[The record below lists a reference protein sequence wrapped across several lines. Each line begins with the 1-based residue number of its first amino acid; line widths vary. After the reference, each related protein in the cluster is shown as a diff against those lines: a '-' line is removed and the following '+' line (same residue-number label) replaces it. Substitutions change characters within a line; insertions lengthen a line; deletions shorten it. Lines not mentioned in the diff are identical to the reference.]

1 MTDFNIDLSSDSAS
15 VLDRVIEAY
24 GFPSKMMLAQH
35 LDMAASS
42 LSSRYKRGGFPADI
56 VVRCMAE
63 TGVSLEWLATGKGEK
78 HADQPSDILR
88 LPRRKLVDGQL
99 FDAGY
104 AVFDKV
110 FFRAGVPLPGDP
122 FCLQDE
128 KAQYVIDK
136 TFDDIYDG
144 EWLVNIE
151 GKISVRSLIRIP
163 VRKVRVSGVGT
174 AFDCALEEIEV
185 LGRVVITII
194 N

>member
-1 MTDFNIDLSSDSAS
+1 MTDFKIDLSSDSAS

-63 TGVSLEWLATGKGEK
+63 TGASLAWLATGEGKK
-78 HADQPSDILR
+78 FADDEPDVMK
-88 LPRRKLVDGQL
+88 LPRKKLVDGQL
-99 FDAGY
+99 YDAGY
-104 AVFDKV
+104 AMFDKV
-110 FFRAGVPLPGDP
+110 FFRAGVPLPTEP
-122 FCLQDE
+122 FCLQDD
-128 KAQYVIDK
+128 KAQYIIDS

-174 AFDCALEEIEV
+174 AFDCALEDIDV
-185 LGRVVITII
+185 LGRVVITIV